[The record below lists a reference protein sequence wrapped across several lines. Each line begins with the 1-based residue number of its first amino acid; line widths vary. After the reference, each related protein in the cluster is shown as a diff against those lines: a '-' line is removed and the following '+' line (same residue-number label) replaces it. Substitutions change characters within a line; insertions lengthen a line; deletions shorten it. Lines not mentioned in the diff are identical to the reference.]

1 MAIQDS
7 LLQLRN
13 KLQLLLKQYAHSQKV
28 IQSLKNENTALQ
40 TQLTKKQEEIERLQ
54 SRVSTMNMSVMG
66 QDAESKKEMEKRINT
81 YLKEI
86 DRCLSLLNN

>member
-1 MAIQDS
+1 MAIQES

-13 KLQLLLKQYAHSQKV
+13 KLQLLLKQHSHSQK
-28 IQSLKNENTALQ
+28 IIATLNSDKAGLQ
-40 TQLTKKQEEIERLQ
+40 AQLVKKQEEIDRLETKI
-54 SRVSTMNMSVMG
+54 STINISG
-66 QDAESKKEMEKRINT
+66 ITQNPDSKKELEKRING